1 MTTTS
6 VDDVQ
11 AIYQAALRGVQP
23 AALLATYEDPLW
35 GMLDTYQNIHVI
47 GAGKASMAMAG
58 HLETVLGERLSAGA
72 VIVPHGYVATFPPYL
87 TAPERIAV
95 HEAGHPFP
103 NAASK
108 QATAQALALADQ
120 AGPEDL
126 VLALISGGGS
136 ALWSAPADGLTL
148 VDIQQT
154 GRLLL
159 HCGANIQEI
168 NTVRK
173 HLSRLK
179 GGQLAARIAPALLHA
194 FVISDVVG
202 DDLSVIASGPTV
214 PDPKTFTDA
223 LAVVRRYDIWKQ
235 LPEAIQHH
243 LLEGCA
249 GNVLD
254 TPTSGDPCFQRS
266 MTHLIGTN
274 RSALG
279 AAAAEA
285 TKRGYQP
292 QLITSS
298 QTGEARIIGTQ
309 QAEHLLRQKS
319 DRPLCLL
326 WGGETTVTVTGSG
339 RGGRNQELALA
350 AAVTLDGAVR
360 DAVLLS
366 GGTDGVDGPTD
377 AAGAWATPA
386 TLAAAQSISVD
397 AHTCLANNDA
407 YHFFDAIDGLLK
419 PGPTHTNV
427 MDIQIGLV
435 RPA

>member
-1 MTTTS
+1 MTTS
-6 VDDVQ
+6 LVDDVQ
-11 AIYQAALRGVQP
+11 AIYRAALRGVQP
-23 AALLATYEDPLW
+23 AALLATYETPLW
-35 GMLDTYQNIHVI
+35 RTLDTYRHIYVI

-58 HLETVLGERLSAGA
+58 HLETALGERLTTGI

-95 HEAGHPFP
+95 QEAGHPVSD
-103 NAASK
+103 AAGQ
-108 QATAQALALADQ
+108 QAAAQALALTDQ
-120 AGPEDL
+120 AGPDDL

-148 VDIQQT
+148 ADIQQA

-159 HCGANIQEI
+159 HCGADIHEV

-173 HLSRLK
+173 HLSCLK
-179 GGQLAARIAPALLHA
+179 GGQLAARIAPATLHG

-214 PDPKTFTDA
+214 PDPTTFTDA
-223 LAVVRRYDIWKQ
+223 RAVVRRYGIWEH
-235 LPEAIQHH
+235 LPEAVQRH
-243 LLEGCA
+243 LIEGCT
-249 GNVLD
+249 GNIPD
-254 TPTSGDPCFQRS
+254 TPTSDGPCFQHS
-266 MTHLIGTN
+266 TTHLIGTN
-274 RSALG
+274 RSALE

-292 QLITSS
+292 EVITSS
-298 QTGEARIIGTQ
+298 QTGEARIVGTQ
-309 QAEHLLRQKS
+309 QAEHLLQQRS
-319 DRPLCLL
+319 DQPLCLL

-350 AAVTLDGAVR
+350 AAVTLDKAVH
-360 DAVLLS
+360 DTVLLS

-386 TLAAAQSISVD
+386 TLTAAQSVGVD

-407 YHFFDAIDGLLK
+407 YRFFDAIDGFLK

-427 MDIQIGLV
+427 MDIQIGLI
-435 RPA
+435 RSS